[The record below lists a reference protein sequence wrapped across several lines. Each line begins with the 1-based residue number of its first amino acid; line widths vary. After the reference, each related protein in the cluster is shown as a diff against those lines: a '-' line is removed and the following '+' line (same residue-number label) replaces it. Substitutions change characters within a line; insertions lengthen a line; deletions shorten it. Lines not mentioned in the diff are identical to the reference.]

1 MNIGS
6 KIVEQ
11 SILNR
16 IASGDRAA
24 VETCLKKY
32 GGLVWSL
39 ARRML
44 RNSDDA
50 EDAVQEIFLDIWK
63 NAAKYDESQ
72 ASETTFIAMIARR
85 RLIDRIRFS
94 SRRISADALDDVLAE
109 PMDRADKKMQ
119 TSLEANDAVRALN
132 ALRPE
137 QRQVLQL
144 SIVQG
149 LSHQEIADRTGMPL
163 GTVKTH
169 ARRGILQ
176 AREFLGLGGVN
187 SSKEVHA

>member
-1 MNIGS
+1 MT
-6 KIVEQ
+6 Q
-11 SILNR
+11 AILHR
-16 IASGDRAA
+16 IAAGDPDA
-24 VETCLKKY
+24 VQDCLKAY

-50 EDAVQEIFLDIWK
+50 EDAVQEIFLDVWK
-63 NAAKYDESQ
+63 NAGRFDATQS
-72 ASETTFIAMIARR
+72 SETTFIAMIARR

-94 SRRISADALDDVLAE
+94 ARRISADALEDVLAQ
-109 PMDRADKKMQ
+109 PMDRSDKTMQ
-119 TSLEANDAVRALN
+119 TTLEASDAVKALN

-149 LSHQEIADRTGMPL
+149 LSHQEIADTTGMPL

-176 AREFLGLGGVN
+176 AREFLGLGG
-187 SSKEVHA
+187 SQATKEVHA

>member
-1 MNIGS
+1 M
-6 KIVEQ
+6 
-11 SILNR
+11 
-16 IASGDRAA
+16 
-24 VETCLKKY
+24 KKY

-50 EDAVQEIFLDIWK
+50 EDAVQEIFLDVWK
-63 NAAKYDESQ
+63 NAAKFDASQ

-85 RLIDRIRFS
+85 RLIDRIRFT
-94 SRRISADALDDVLAE
+94 SRRITADAFDEGMTE
-109 PMDRADKKMQ
+109 PMDRADEKMQ
-119 TSLEANDAVRALN
+119 ISLEANDAVKALKS
-132 ALRPE
+132 LRPE
-137 QRQVLQL
+137 QQEVLQL

-149 LSHQEIADRTGMPL
+149 MSHQEIAERTGMPL

-187 SSKEVHA
+187 SVKEVRA